1 MVSPAEMPINSTP
14 WYDPITIDKAKKNPM
29 NPFGINP
36 PCDHKLEIPI
46 GFPPLPIPN
55 KINPNPAIIINTIV
69 TTLIKAN
76 QNSNS
81 PNAFTETRLAA
92 IKKRTAITPG
102 IQLGRLGNQ

>member
-1 MVSPAEMPINSTP
+1 
-14 WYDPITIDKAKKNPM
+14 M

-46 GFPPLPIPN
+46 DSPLPIPN

-92 IKKRTAITPG
+92 IKENCYHPG
-102 IQLGRLGNQ
+102 IH